1 MPFLA
6 IRNNAPWK
14 RIWWPTF
21 FISGFIILIY
31 CVSWDKS
38 LSKMFSYFFLHGNWN
53 ILLFFY
59 LGNLDLRTMHN
70 GNNVTSHC
78 FHCIHYYTNLFSNQ
92 NQQQMLLSIINLGIF
107 CVSWNGF
114 NPKQWKILV
123 FLSNNVA
130 WKRIGWHI
138 LFFLPNVTPMA
149 RETT

>member
-1 MPFLA
+1 MPYLA

-21 FISGFIILIY
+21 FISGLIILIY
-31 CVSWDKS
+31 CVLRQK
-38 LSKMFSYFFLHGNWN
+38 LVQKFQLFFSPWQLEYFT
-53 ILLFFY
+53 IFY
-59 LGNLDLRTMHN
+59 LGNFDLRTMHN

-78 FHCIHYYTNLFSNQ
+78 FHYIHYYTNLFSNQ
-92 NQQQMLLSIINLGIF
+92 NQQQLLLSIINLGIF

-114 NPKQWKILV
+114 YPKQWKILV